1 MRDYRVDIGAA
12 GQGLAW
18 LAETVARML
27 DTAYRDGRASKAELQ
42 QLPIRFHAIEGDSE
56 DLDLTPLETA
66 ELRAVFE
73 RRSGEKFYFR
83 TERDQEDEDDR

>member
-1 MRDYRVDIGAA
+1 MRDYRVDIDAA

-27 DTAYRDGRASKAELQ
+27 DTAYQDGRASKADLQ
-42 QLPIRFHAIEGDSE
+42 QLPIRFYAIEGDGE
-56 DLDLTPLETA
+56 ERLNLTPLEEA

-73 RRSGEKFYFR
+73 RRAGEKFYFR
-83 TERDQEDEDDR
+83 NEWNQDDG